1 VVFII
6 IIINSSTFTQ
16 FSCFNYLHRCYRC
29 NYYNYFVLYHFGFSN
44 LFLQIQ
50 KVKYQLEG
58 PVHNIRIW
66 IAKTTLMTNEIK
78 VRNNYLHRCYRCN
91 YYNYFVLLWTLLM
104 GMSQLVS
111 CMWHKHSR
119 FHICSIFVC
128 GSLWYPNAS
137 YVISHFNLICH
148 QCCFSYP
155 DSDIMPFSFGHCV
168 VCPSI
173 YGLSLPLW
181 FLQPFLA
188 NTKSKIPVGRT
199 CT

>member
-1 VVFII
+1 MVFIII

-16 FSCFNYLHRCYRC
+16 FSCFNYL
-29 NYYNYFVLYHFGFSN
+29 
-44 LFLQIQ
+44 
-50 KVKYQLEG
+50 
-58 PVHNIRIW
+58 P
-66 IAKTTLMTNEIK
+66 
-78 VRNNYLHRCYRCN
+78 RCYRCN

-128 GSLWYPNAS
+128 GSLWYPNPS

-155 DSDIMPFSFGHCV
+155 DSDIMYRSFQLVFYFLYLQEKVGETKV
-168 VCPSI
+168 VMTSR
-173 YGLSLPLW
+173 
-181 FLQPFLA
+181 
-188 NTKSKIPVGRT
+188 KSKDRQHNGQWPSEKGQTTIYKTLCRKLKIEPH
-199 CT
+199 